1 MRNGQPRMRRPVEP
15 AKMTMRHGLEGV
27 WDQGPRASINQGEV
41 VSGKDKTFQQ
51 DMSSICGDRCV
62 DVVMQDVCGVA
73 VRCTNDELSYAD
85 CRKMRAIFE
94 VTPQIVEDDRLQLDI
109 QLKTAFPIPS
119 DNPNW
124 TRARPES
131 LAALTNC
138 NEFHDA
144 LKSAARRWESNC
156 VSARAMFV
164 NTRGSEQLQ
173 PETESVKTALV

>member
-1 MRNGQPRMRRPVEP
+1 MLGNCQVSANVEGIEPLFLIRIVPV
-15 AKMTMRHGLEGV
+15 
-27 WDQGPRASINQGEV
+27 
-41 VSGKDKTFQQ
+41 KD
-51 DMSSICGDRCV
+51 DI
-62 DVVMQDVCGVA
+62 
-73 VRCTNDELSYAD
+73 
-85 CRKMRAIFE
+85 
-94 VTPQIVEDDRLQLDI
+94 LQLDI

-138 NEFHDA
+138 KEFHDA

-173 PETESVKTALV
+173 PETESVKAALV

>member
-1 MRNGQPRMRRPVEP
+1 MKVLETNARRHQSNHGQF
-15 AKMTMRHGLEGV
+15 
-27 WDQGPRASINQGEV
+27 V
-41 VSGKDKTFQQ
+41 VSDEFFEPE
-51 DMSSICGDRCV
+51 MSNICTRHTV
-62 DVVMQDVCGVA
+62 DVVMPDPCGAA
-73 VRCTNDELSYAD
+73 VRCADGELSYAD
-85 CRKMRAIFE
+85 CREMRACFN
-94 VTPQIVEDDRLQLDI
+94 VTPQIVENDILQLDI

-138 NEFHDA
+138 KEFHDA

-156 VSARAMFV
+156 VSARAIFV